1 MNNFQLRLPVLTPIT
16 IILSCK
22 QKRSDNNKFMNV
34 WVPKKVYVS
43 IFGLLQFLIT
53 FQVVMLRRYCNY
65 FDLQLCTARF
75 IEASSMKIRIM
86 KGLFYHFILIKGNRD
101 FKKVGLQKLKVAV
114 YEFILVINMHQL
126 KMLLIQKLQN
136 LHISYQEH
144 QSNLWSCCKLNSNHI
159 TMLLIIFNKALLSTA
174 PI

>member
-22 QKRSDNNKFMNV
+22 QKKSDNNKFMNV

-65 FDLQLCTARF
+65 FDLQL
-75 IEASSMKIRIM
+75 MM

-114 YEFILVINMHQL
+114 YEFMLVINMHQL

>member
-22 QKRSDNNKFMNV
+22 QKKSDNNKFMNV
-34 WVPKKVYVS
+34 CVPKKVYVS

-101 FKKVGLQKLKVAV
+101 FKKSWAA
-114 YEFILVINMHQL
+114 E
-126 KMLLIQKLQN
+126 
-136 LHISYQEH
+136 
-144 QSNLWSCCKLNSNHI
+144 
-159 TMLLIIFNKALLSTA
+159 T
-174 PI
+174 